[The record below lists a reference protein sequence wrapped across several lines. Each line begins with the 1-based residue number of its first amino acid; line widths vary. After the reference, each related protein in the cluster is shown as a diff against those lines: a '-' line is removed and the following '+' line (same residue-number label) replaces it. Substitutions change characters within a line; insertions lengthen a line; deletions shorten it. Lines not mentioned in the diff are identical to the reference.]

1 MEVRHTGVVTG
12 VGVFRLRIRGRRS
25 TRLVWEEDLRFPW
38 PLGGPLTAALAA
50 PVLRRMWRK
59 NLDALKRQIERDRRL
74 S

>member
-1 MEVRHTGVVTG
+1 V
-12 VGVFRLRIRGRRS
+12 
-25 TRLVWEEDLRFPW
+25 VWEEDLRFPW